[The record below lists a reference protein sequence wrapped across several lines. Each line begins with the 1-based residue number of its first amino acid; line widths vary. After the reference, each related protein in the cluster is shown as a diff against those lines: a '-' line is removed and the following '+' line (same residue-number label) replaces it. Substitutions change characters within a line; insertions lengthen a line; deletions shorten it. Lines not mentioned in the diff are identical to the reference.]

1 MDQKKRS
8 LYQKQSKR
16 IIPYLAGFYG
26 IVYQIPISR
35 LSQTCYTVIMSITVR
50 KKGSEINLLPQE
62 GFATTTTGRILLW
75 LLSSFRI
82 IVIVTEIIVMVA
94 FLSRF
99 VLDTNNTDLNEE
111 MIEKR
116 ALIAAQR
123 SFENEFKSTQNKLSI
138 YKDLSVR
145 KSPVS
150 DTLTSI
156 VTSLPSDAFLD
167 QLTFRNDGA
176 TISGY
181 SSNERSIQQFIVN
194 LENKQDFGSVSLS
207 GLNSNTDNPSLLEFD
222 ITVVYTI

>member
-1 MDQKKRS
+1 
-8 LYQKQSKR
+8 
-16 IIPYLAGFYG
+16 
-26 IVYQIPISR
+26 
-35 LSQTCYTVIMSITVR
+35 MSITVR

-111 MIEKR
+111 MQQKS